1 MHQTKCNGELPRFH
15 FFETNVKFSTAILYD
30 VHHNRN
36 GYKSGFGIKS
46 KRKANPYFQK
56 NNDAD
61 KQSRYFLIITGKS
74 LSH

>member
-36 GYKSGFGIKS
+36 GYKSGLGIKS

-56 NNDAD
+56 KIMMQINRAD
-61 KQSRYFLIITGKS
+61 IF
-74 LSH
+74 